1 MVDKIKAQLKAKLQT
16 LGVKNLSQAR
26 IDAIADKLS
35 SKITEESQIDEKL
48 DELNELHPFADIAK
62 YDDWQRTQASKQRQQ
77 QQQGGQQPNGGQQQ
91 HSSNDDDPMK
101 VLLAQMQQLTEK
113 VSSFEKE
120 KTQSQL
126 QKRLQE
132 KMAEKK
138 IPSILLKGR
147 QVESED
153 QLDQVLSEIEADHTA
168 YKQELVNQGFSQTSA
183 PVGGVSTIK
192 SESIDQDIKAWA
204 GKDKK

>member
-48 DELNELHPFADIAK
+48 DELNDIMPFADIARN
-62 YDDWQRTQASKQRQQ
+62 DDRLRTLEAKDKKPQA
-77 QQQGGQQPNGGQQQ
+77 QPKNEPTE
-91 HSSNDDDPMK
+91 DDPMK

-120 KTQSQL
+120 KTQSHL
-126 QKRLQE
+126 QKKLQE

>member
-77 QQQGGQQPNGGQQQ
+77 QQQGGQQPNGGQQ

-101 VLLAQMQQLTEK
+101 VLLQQMQQLTEK

-120 KTQSQL
+120 KTQTAL

-147 QVESED
+147 SVESED

-183 PVGGVSTIK
+183 PTGSSVIK
-192 SESIDQDIKAWA
+192 SNDKIDADIKAVFE
-204 GKDKK
+204 KSK

>member
-48 DELNELHPFADIAK
+48 DELNDIMPFADIARN
-62 YDDWQRTQASKQRQQ
+62 DDRLRTLEAKDKKPQA
-77 QQQGGQQPNGGQQQ
+77 QPKNEPT
-91 HSSNDDDPMK
+91 DDDPMK
-101 VLLAQMQQLTEK
+101 VLLQQMQQLTEK

-120 KTQSQL
+120 KTQTAL
-126 QKRLQE
+126 QRKLQE

-147 QVESED
+147 TVESED

-183 PVGGVSTIK
+183 PTGSSVVK
-192 SESIDQDIKAWA
+192 SNDKIDADIKAVFE
-204 GKDKK
+204 KSK